1 MYSRR
6 FICKGRV
13 WKEVLQKEKIALIK
27 EVEAVFQVVFI
38 FTTLRGPHAYEVPF
52 IVIMYNV

>member
-1 MYSRR
+1 M
-6 FICKGRV
+6 
-13 WKEVLQKEKIALIK
+13 K

-38 FTTLRGPHAYEVPF
+38 FTTLRGPHAYVVPF